1 MIVRMIIRRYPGGAD
16 GIFSAVSQRHVDAV
30 FRAEFNR
37 NHNGNNPLIV
47 WPHSRYV
54 LYIQRAYSMFG
65 VIADVS
71 EIGVRIQIHD
81 TRILGYGIPYPYTK
95 EPLDLV
101 AKLT

>member
-1 MIVRMIIRRYPGGAD
+1 
-16 GIFSAVSQRHVDAV
+16 
-30 FRAEFNR
+30 
-37 NHNGNNPLIV
+37 
-47 WPHSRYV
+47 
-54 LYIQRAYSMFG
+54 MFG